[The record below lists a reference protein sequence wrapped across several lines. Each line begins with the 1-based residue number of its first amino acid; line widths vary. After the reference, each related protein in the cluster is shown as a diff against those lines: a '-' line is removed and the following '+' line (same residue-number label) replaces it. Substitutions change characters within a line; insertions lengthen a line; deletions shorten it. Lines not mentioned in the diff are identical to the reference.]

1 MSVTIVASLPQPTQS
16 AVADTPPEGDS
27 IIAGPDFASLLLGQL
42 LPITSE
48 TPAASVKKDDSPVT
62 EATPTDAAALLAAA
76 SIAPQILATADAASD
91 SRLIPKDRSI
101 SSGLATPPAPP
112 TLGDS
117 LKSDAKTEALKTEP
131 SSSTPSPVEDKPAK
145 VAAIAPSSTRSTIE
159 ITQEVS
165 PDTSPRTV
173 QPLSG
178 NALASVNTLPNH
190 ETVPLSIATPIRDQS
205 WASEFGQKIVWLA
218 ANDKQTALITLNPP
232 KMGPIEVSLNLDK
245 GNAIVSFAS
254 ASGETRDAIDSA
266 LPRLR
271 DMFAS
276 AGIALGQANVSAESF
291 GRQAGNGDEGRP
303 SSPWTTDRSILAVDS
318 VGSLPGSMFST
329 KQGNGLIDIFA

>member
-1 MSVTIVASLPQPTQS
+1 MSVTIVASVPQPTQSTQS
-16 AVADTPPEGDS
+16 AVADSPTESDS
-27 IIAGPDFASLLLGQL
+27 IVAGLDFANLLFSQL
-42 LPITSE
+42 LPIAPE
-48 TPAASVKKDDSPVT
+48 TLAASVKKDDSPVT
-62 EATPTDAAALLAAA
+62 EATPTDAAALLSAA

-91 SRLIPKDRSI
+91 SKLIPKDRSI
-101 SSGLATPPAPP
+101 SSGLATPPTPL
-112 TLGDS
+112 TLGDG
-117 LKSDAKTEALKTEP
+117 LKSDAKTEP
-131 SSSTPSPVEDKPAK
+131 SSSTLSPVEDKPAK
-145 VAAIAPSSTRSTIE
+145 VAATPPSSTRSAIE
-159 ITQEVS
+159 ITQEAT
-165 PDTSPRTV
+165 PDTSPKTV

-291 GRQAGNGDEGRP
+291 GRQAGNGDEGRA